1 MVTSFFAVR
10 LIAFPLPQASPH
22 FLMFRADFR
31 LFAAL
36 ALSLLAHLLPLV
48 PGLIPTPQPSS
59 PTPPLQAELRPPLP
73 APALATPPLHL
84 PEPASPSSP
93 SAAKRPPPPRPQAPA
108 TAPKT
113 WTQAVG
119 EQLRKLDA
127 AGQFYPA
134 EAIARGLQGDALVLL
149 VIDESGNVVA
159 ARIEQ
164 SSGHPILDE
173 AALRA
178 ARTLKSLPA
187 DTPQQSIL
195 PIRFRLK

>member
-1 MVTSFFAVR
+1 M
-10 LIAFPLPQASPH
+10 
-22 FLMFRADFR
+22 
-31 LFAAL
+31 
-36 ALSLLAHLLPLV
+36 
-48 PGLIPTPQPSS
+48 
-59 PTPPLQAELRPPLP
+59 
-73 APALATPPLHL
+73 
-84 PEPASPSSP
+84 
-93 SAAKRPPPPRPQAPA
+93 
-108 TAPKT
+108 
-113 WTQAVG
+113 
-119 EQLRKLDA
+119 RKLDA

>member
-1 MVTSFFAVR
+1 M
-10 LIAFPLPQASPH
+10 
-22 FLMFRADFR
+22 
-31 LFAAL
+31 
-36 ALSLLAHLLPLV
+36 
-48 PGLIPTPQPSS
+48 
-59 PTPPLQAELRPPLP
+59 
-73 APALATPPLHL
+73 ATPPLHL
-84 PEPASPSSP
+84 PEPSSP
-93 SAAKRPPPPRPQAPA
+93 TPPPPPKRPPPPRPQASSA
-108 TAPKT
+108 APKT

-149 VIDESGNVVA
+149 VIDENGNVVA
-159 ARIEQ
+159 TRIEQ

-187 DTPQQSIL
+187 DAPQQSIL
-195 PIRFRLK
+195 PIRFRLR